1 MTAAH
6 VSHPAHQDGS
16 PADVLREALAAGPTA
31 SRDVL
36 ALLGAKGLTPKQLRR
51 ARERLGV
58 VVERSGSGKSMRS
71 VWRLPEAGE
80 RLDGGAD
87 PDRSRRAREAKSQG
101 AAKPPS
107 VVAPVLATDALTEW
121 ESSRVARRISV
132 FMTRGVDHD
141 KATSLAL
148 KLVHERDRTGRH
160 DVGGSCIE
168 CQSYVRRE
176 CIVGPKALDAIHY
189 CLYMRHDSP

>member
-1 MTAAH
+1 MTAAQ
-6 VSHPAHQDGS
+6 VSHPAHQKGS
-16 PADVLREALAAGPTA
+16 PADVLREALEGGPTA

-36 ALLGAKGLTPKQLRR
+36 ALLGAQGLTPKQLRR

-58 VVERSGSGKSMRS
+58 VVERSGSGTAMRS
-71 VWRLPEAGE
+71 FWRLPDPGE
-80 RLDGGAD
+80 HMDDGAAPRPASG
-87 PDRSRRAREAKSQG
+87 PRRALDASVAKRPTVAAPAG
-101 AAKPPS
+101 APDP
-107 VVAPVLATDALTEW
+107 LTEW
-121 ESSRVARRISV
+121 ESSRVSRRISV
-132 FMTRGVDHD
+132 FMTRGVDQD

-148 KLVHERDRTGRH
+148 KLVYERDRTGRH

>member
-1 MTAAH
+1 MTTALP
-6 VSHPAHQDGS
+6 SHPAHQTRS
-16 PADVLREALAAGPTA
+16 PADVLREALAAGPIA

-36 ALLGAKGLTPKQLRR
+36 TLLGAQGLTPKQLRR

-80 RLDGGAD
+80 RVGESAAPRSASRPRNVLDT
-87 PDRSRRAREAKSQG
+87 S

-107 VVAPVLATDALTEW
+107 VVAPAVATDPLTEL

-132 FMTRGVDHD
+132 FMTRGVDQD

-148 KLVHERDRTGRH
+148 KLVYERDRTGRH